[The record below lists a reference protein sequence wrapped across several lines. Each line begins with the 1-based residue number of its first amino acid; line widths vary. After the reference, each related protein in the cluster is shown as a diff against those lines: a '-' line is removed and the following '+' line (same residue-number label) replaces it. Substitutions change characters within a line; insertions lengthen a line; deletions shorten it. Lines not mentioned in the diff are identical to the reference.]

1 MFVYL
6 FEARSI
12 QSYLFRSGKLKDV
25 ISASERLDQLVDDS
39 PNSILSK
46 VIKAAN
52 LDTDLI
58 QDSNSSDAIHF
69 LRCKGGAFYCYAEKR
84 QPLVELRALWT
95 LTLEQL
101 FPSLEYIDAI
111 NEGSTLITALDSAHT
126 SLASARNTPNIKL
139 PQATAPTKRYMNTGA
154 VSVCSAKDL
163 KHVNEGEL
171 DADTACHREALQNL
185 NSQKQYNLASKFIPD
200 NIAQLDFPIN
210 IEEDFKF
217 SEVSDEAIKDIALVH
232 IDGNGLGILLMALK
246 SALKDQSEHK
256 IKACFRAFSTALNEA
271 TISAA
276 KKATQYIYDNAKYT
290 LGSKTEHRMMVPMRP
305 IVLGGDD
312 ITLLCRADLALT
324 YSKIFCKEF
333 KAASETQLAPL
344 FTEYLSNSELKPF
357 LTASGGILYHKA
369 GHPFTNSHHLVEDL
383 CEVAKKRTKSF
394 NTSNA
399 EVGPSAL
406 AIHRLSNSVS
416 DSYEEIAQRELTF
429 TKSDEVFVTAQAAYL
444 VDQSAAHS
452 PFSLE
457 NLEALEK
464 FSAQANSAMPMSR
477 WRTMAGHISQGDF
490 CEANRVFQRGCA
502 LANEEKVKELNDLLD
517 AIAPSEFER
526 KAWYWTDPK
535 TNQNITFINDLLILH
550 HFKHVQ
556 ESNDHASTDKEGQH
570 A

>member
-6 FEARSI
+6 FEVNSI
-12 QSYLFRSGKLKDV
+12 QSYLFKSGKLKDL
-25 ISASERLDQLVDDS
+25 ISASERLDQLIDDS
-39 PNSILSK
+39 ESSVLAT

-52 LDTDLI
+52 LETDLI

-69 LRCKGGAFYCYAEKR
+69 LRCKGGAFYCYAENC

-101 FPSLEYIDAI
+101 FPSLKYSDAI
-111 NEGSTLITALDSAHT
+111 NEGSTLITAIDNAHI
-126 SLASARNTPNIKL
+126 SLASAQNTPSIKL
-139 PQATAPTKRYMNTGA
+139 PQATAPTKRYINTGD
-154 VSVCSAKDL
+154 VSICAAKDL
-163 KHVNEGEL
+163 IRFGESDL
-171 DADTACHREALQNL
+171 DADTACHREAMQSLK
-185 NSQKQYNLASKFIPD
+185 SQKQRNLASKFIPD

-217 SEVSDEAIKDIALVH
+217 SEVADAAIKDIALVH

-246 SALKDQSEHK
+246 SALKDQSEHE
-256 IKACFRAFSTALNEA
+256 IKACFRAFSTAINEA

-276 KKATQYIYDNAKYT
+276 KQATQYIYNNAKYT
-290 LGSKTEHRMMVPMRP
+290 LDSDTEHNMMVPIRP

-324 YSKIFCKEF
+324 FCQIFCKEF
-333 KAASETQLAPL
+333 KTATETQLAPT
-344 FTEYLSNSELKPF
+344 FKEYLSNSELKPY
-357 LTASGGILYHKA
+357 LTASGGILYHKT
-369 GHPFTNSHHLVEDL
+369 GHPFTNSHRLVEDL
-383 CEVAKKRTKSF
+383 CELAKKRTKSF
-394 NTSNA
+394 NIAST

-406 AIHRLSNSVS
+406 AFHRLSNSVS

-429 TKSDEVFVTAQAAYL
+429 TNSDEVYTTSLAAYL
-444 VDQSAAHS
+444 IDESEADS

-457 NLEALEK
+457 NLKALEK
-464 FSAQANSAMPMSR
+464 LSAQTNSVMPMSR
-477 WRTMAGHISQGDF
+477 WRTMAGLISKGDF
-490 CEANRVFQRGCA
+490 TEANRVFQRGCA
-502 LANEEKVKELNDLLD
+502 LANEAKVRELNGLID
-517 AIAPSEFER
+517 AMFPTDYKRQS
-526 KAWYWTDPK
+526 WYWTDPK

-556 ESNDHASTDKEGQH
+556 ENNGHASTDKEDQH